1 VTSPYRNEIDALRE
15 RKTALEQETARLRA
29 QREELAWLAGREAQL
44 VQELAQVNGQ
54 LDEKLRG
61 GKRQL
66 PMLDRIS
73 VASPC
78 SAKWDEMVGDDRTR
92 FCLSC
97 DKNVF
102 NISALPREEAEQ
114 FLQDRVGGDV
124 CVRFYQRA
132 DGTIM
137 TSDCSVGV
145 KRKRRK
151 KALGV
156 AGAIAFTATAIG
168 GTMFAVK
175 ENQVMGKMQVAPQPV
190 VYVDPAPVAPT
201 IDPPTVAVDD
211 SHHGQWV
218 AGGLRALPS
227 PPNAEDLKSKPKT
240 PPKPKLPMPRKPIEP
255 VDGDP

>member
-1 VTSPYRNEIDALRE
+1 VTSPYRNEIDALQE
-15 RKTALEQETARLRA
+15 RKTALEHETARLRA
-29 QREELAWLAGREAQL
+29 HREELAWLAGREAQL
-44 VQELAQVNGQ
+44 TQELAQVNTQ

-66 PMLDRIS
+66 PMLDRVS

-102 NISALPREEAEQ
+102 NISALPREEAEA
-114 FLQDRVGGDV
+114 FLQERVGGDV

-145 KRKRRK
+145 QRKRRR

-156 AGAIAFTATAIG
+156 AGAVAFTATAIG
-168 GTMFAVK
+168 SAMFAAK
-175 ENQVMGKMQVAPQPV
+175 ENHQVMGKMEVAPQPV

-201 IDPPTVAVDD
+201 VETATPVDTTDNEPP
-211 SHHGQWV
+211 HGRWI

-227 PPNAEDLKSKPKT
+227 PPKVEEPKRGEKT
-240 PPKPKLPMPRKPIEP
+240 PPKPKLPSPIVRK
-255 VDGDP
+255 